1 MTFYEK
7 HFYRFPK
14 ELQKEY
20 LKESENYKNILS
32 GLNIKYNNYDFKGKE
47 KIVIMKIINSRYET
61 INKIRSDLNFN
72 PPILFEI
79 EMEKPTRNYAWLSPP
94 RRLNTQKKVLEYLI
108 AETIFLQ
115 LKISQEDFNII
126 LDDLYDEDEESAFK
140 ETF

>member
-1 MTFYEK
+1 MSFYEK
-7 HFYRFPK
+7 HFHRFPK

-32 GLNIKYNNYDFKGKE
+32 GLNVKYNNYEYKGKE

-94 RRLNTQKKVLEYLI
+94 RRLNRQKKVLEYLI